1 MSCLLRIF
9 ALTLSF
15 ILLIL
20 PNTCCKEK
28 TFHDLFDL
36 EYSKDV
42 YKNITCEKIEQAKAY
57 RDEYP
62 FYAFDLLL
70 ESYKHLTL
78 QRALNLSETYGKED
92 ACLMLMDEASDKYSA
107 IEKELKKLKLKTL
120 PAHEWASI
128 AFKSLEDASDTMK
141 KASEKHAEGNFD
153 ASLVLFVEALT
164 SLQKAEDFLLM
175 AKNRNNGL
183 QNISYETVSSKW
195 IDISD
200 ELIKNIGGIGEAR
213 NALNKAKMYYQNE
226 SYYLALMEASRAK
239 ASIDYHLQHLEI
251 SNGSEA
257 LDAARSYLNYA
268 RLFILEI
275 REKNDLDAPL
285 AELNFELASL
295 HLKDAEKQENDPAKI
310 AIATL
315 SMKEALIAK
324 EQALAVLFLSKSH
337 VKNHEMHSDK
347 VNSLQPFLLVSFL
360 AVIICI
366 SAALMLIRKKKK

>member
-1 MSCLLRIF
+1 MQGRAMSSLLRGNLS
-9 ALTLSF
+9 LTLFF
-15 ILLIL
+15 ILISLTS
-20 PNTCCKEK
+20 PCTYCKESAYY
-28 TFHDLFDL
+28 DLFDL
-36 EYSKDV
+36 EYSRDI
-42 YKNITCEKIEQAKAY
+42 YRNLTYEKFEQAKAY
-57 RDEYP
+57 REGHP
-62 FYAFDLLL
+62 FYAFNLLM
-70 ESYKHLTL
+70 ESYKYLNL

-107 IEKELKKLKLKTL
+107 IEKELKKLKTL

-128 AFKSLEDASDTMK
+128 AFESLEDASDTMK

-153 ASLVLFVEALT
+153 ASLVLFVEALA

-195 IDISD
+195 IDISE

-213 NALNKAKMYYQNE
+213 NALNKAEMYYQNE
-226 SYYLALMEASRAK
+226 SYYLALMEASRTK
-239 ASIDYHLQHLEI
+239 ALVDYHLQHLEI

-268 RLFILEI
+268 RLFISEI

-295 HLKDAEKQENDPAKI
+295 HLKDAEKTGE
-310 AIATL
+310 
-315 SMKEALIAK
+315 
-324 EQALAVLFLSKSH
+324 
-337 VKNHEMHSDK
+337 
-347 VNSLQPFLLVSFL
+347 
-360 AVIICI
+360 
-366 SAALMLIRKKKK
+366 